1 MGICK
6 WDSGAKLLVGYCY
19 QKEENKLRPL
29 ATDKTIEVTIRNAC
43 FQLDFHKQSVY
54 LIQSKALYFE
64 KTELFLL
71 PLDVTQKALQ

>member
-1 MGICK
+1 M
-6 WDSGAKLLVGYCY
+6 LVGYCY